1 MHIRFADPGDAAAC
15 LAVYAQYID
24 TSITFETVLPSEAEF
39 SGRIRSYGAAYP
51 WLIAEEDGHVLA
63 YAYAHRAQERAAYG
77 WNAELSVYVS
87 RDAAGRGLGTK
98 LYTVLLAL
106 LQKQG
111 VRTAYGVVTM
121 PNDAS
126 SALHQK
132 LGFRVLGT
140 YHNTGYK
147 NGRWLDVVWFEKP
160 IGSFTDEPQRPHHPA
175 PGRRRHPRGRQHIN
189 RHPPRA
195 AKSSAGRGAFGREN
209 TGTRKRQHR
218 VAPDATNMW
227 FTFDRIFM

>member
-39 SGRIRSYGAAYP
+39 SGRIRSYGAVYP

-132 LGFRVLGT
+132 LGFRTLGT
-140 YHNTGYK
+140 YRNTGYK

-160 IGSFTDEPQRPHHPA
+160 LVPI
-175 PGRRRHPRGRQHIN
+175 
-189 RHPPRA
+189 
-195 AKSSAGRGAFGREN
+195 
-209 TGTRKRQHR
+209 TRL
-218 VAPDATNMW
+218 PDAAAILAAANT
-227 FTFDRIFM
+227 

>member
-39 SGRIRSYGAAYP
+39 SGRIRSYGAVYP

-87 RDAAGRGLGTK
+87 RDAAGRGLGTM

-132 LGFRVLGT
+132 LGFRTLGT

-147 NGRWLDVVWFEKP
+147 NGRWRDVVWFEKP
-160 IGSFTDEPQRPHHPA
+160 IGSFTDEPQPLVP
-175 PGRRRHPRGRQHIN
+175 I
-189 RHPPRA
+189 
-195 AKSSAGRGAFGREN
+195 
-209 TGTRKRQHR
+209 TRL
-218 VAPDATNMW
+218 PDAAAILAAANT
-227 FTFDRIFM
+227 

>member
-39 SGRIRSYGAAYP
+39 SGRIRSYGAVYP
-51 WLIAEEDGHVLA
+51 WLIAEE
-63 YAYAHRAQERAAYG
+63 
-77 WNAELSVYVS
+77 
-87 RDAAGRGLGTK
+87 
-98 LYTVLLAL
+98 

-132 LGFRVLGT
+132 LGFRTLGT

-160 IGSFTDEPQRPHHPA
+160 IGSFTDEPRPLVP
-175 PGRRRHPRGRQHIN
+175 I
-189 RHPPRA
+189 
-195 AKSSAGRGAFGREN
+195 
-209 TGTRKRQHR
+209 TRL
-218 VAPDATNMW
+218 PDAAAILAAANT
-227 FTFDRIFM
+227 

>member
-39 SGRIRSYGAAYP
+39 SGRIRSYGAVYP
-51 WLIAEEDGHVLA
+51 WLIAEEDGRVLA

-140 YHNTGYK
+140 YRNTAS
-147 NGRWLDVVWFEKP
+147 NTR
-160 IGSFTDEPQRPHHPA
+160 
-175 PGRRRHPRGRQHIN
+175 RGRDVRWRDTPLGPITVDPQPLVPI
-189 RHPPRA
+189 PRLPEA
-195 AKSSAGRGAFGREN
+195 AAILAAAN
-209 TGTRKRQHR
+209 T
-218 VAPDATNMW
+218 
-227 FTFDRIFM
+227 

>member
-39 SGRIRSYGAAYP
+39 SGRIRSYGAVYP
-51 WLIAEEDGHVLA
+51 WLIAEEDGRVLA

-132 LGFRVLGT
+132 LGFRTLGT
-140 YHNTGYK
+140 YRNTGYK
-147 NGRWLDVVWFEKP
+147 NGRSRTRPPSSQPPTHKP
-160 IGSFTDEPQRPHHPA
+160 TPA
-175 PGRRRHPRGRQHIN
+175 PRRKKQRGARRFRQ
-189 RHPPRA
+189 RKRPQ
-195 AKSSAGRGAFGREN
+195 SAGGN
-209 TGTRKRQHR
+209 TGLPACNPH
-218 VAPDATNMW
+218 VVY
-227 FTFDRIFM
+227 F

>member
-15 LAVYAQYID
+15 LTVYAQYID

-39 SGRIRSYGAAYP
+39 SGRIRSYGAVYP
-51 WLIAEEDGHVLA
+51 WLIAEEDGHVMA

-140 YHNTGYK
+140 YRNTGYK
-147 NGRWLDVVWFEKP
+147 TAAGAMWSGSKSPSARSRTSRSPSSPSPGSRTPPPSSRPPTHKP
-160 IGSFTDEPQRPHHPA
+160 TTA
-175 PGRRRHPRGRQHIN
+175 PRRQ
-189 RHPPRA
+189 
-195 AKSSAGRGAFGREN
+195 K
-209 TGTRKRQHR
+209 
-218 VAPDATNMW
+218 
-227 FTFDRIFM
+227 

>member
-39 SGRIRSYGAAYP
+39 SGRIRSYGAVYP

-132 LGFRVLGT
+132 LGFRTLGT
-140 YHNTGYK
+140 YRNTGYK
-147 NGRWLDVVWFEKP
+147 NGRWRDVVWFEKH
-160 IGSFTDEPQRPHHPA
+160 IGSFDGAPEPLRPIGQIA
-175 PGRRRHPRGRQHIN
+175 DREAVL
-189 RHPPRA
+189 RA
-195 AKSSAGRGAFGREN
+195 YSE
-209 TGTRKRQHR
+209 
-218 VAPDATNMW
+218 
-227 FTFDRIFM
+227 

>member
-1 MHIRFADPGDAAAC
+1 MG
-15 LAVYAQYID
+15 V
-24 TSITFETVLPSEAEF
+24 
-39 SGRIRSYGAAYP
+39 
-51 WLIAEEDGHVLA
+51 
-63 YAYAHRAQERAAYG
+63 AYG

-132 LGFRVLGT
+132 LGFRTLGT
-140 YHNTGYK
+140 YRNTGYK
-147 NGRWLDVVWFEKP
+147 NGRWRDVVWFEKP
-160 IGSFTDEPQRPHHPA
+160 IGSFTDEPQPLVPITLL
-175 PGRRRHPRGRQHIN
+175 PGRQHIN
-189 RHPPRA
+189 PHPPRA
-195 AKSSAGRGAFGREN
+195 AKSRAGRGAFGREN

-227 FTFDRIFM
+227 FTFERIFM

>member
-39 SGRIRSYGAAYP
+39 SGRIRSYGAVYP
-51 WLIAEEDGHVLA
+51 WLIAEEDGHVMA

-126 SALHQK
+126 SALHQC
-132 LGFRVLGT
+132 
-140 YHNTGYK
+140 
-147 NGRWLDVVWFEKP
+147 
-160 IGSFTDEPQRPHHPA
+160 IGLQ
-175 PGRRRHPRGRQHIN
+175 
-189 RHPPRA
+189 
-195 AKSSAGRGAFGREN
+195 
-209 TGTRKRQHR
+209 
-218 VAPDATNMW
+218 
-227 FTFDRIFM
+227 